1 MNNSGKRLEALKKQ
15 NGLSNEKIG
24 EWFGITPQSVQLWI
38 DKGIPSKRIE
48 ALAKKFNVSAR
59 WLMVFENEYKEPTQ
73 LRENQARK
81 EIAVRLV
88 EERARK
94 NLTQFE
100 LSQKTGFS
108 IESIQDFEFAD
119 KDISS
124 DYIKH
129 LSVQGF
135 DLNYIFGG
143 YRKSQDKS
151 TSINISNNNVGDRN
165 NISIGNYYNNQE
177 EGRNG

>member
-1 MNNSGKRLEALKKQ
+1 MNNSGKRLNILKKQ
-15 NGLSNEKIG
+15 HNLTNEKIG

-59 WLMVFENEYKEPTQ
+59 WLMVGENEYEELTQ

-108 IESIQDFEFAD
+108 IEAIQDFEFAD
-119 KDISS
+119 KDITS

-129 LSVQGF
+129 LSEQGF

-143 YRKSQDKS
+143 YRSSQDRES
-151 TSINISNNNVGDRN
+151 SINYSNIGDGN
-165 NISIGNYYNNQE
+165 NIKIQNQHSKK
-177 EGRNG
+177 